1 MMRKSA
7 SSKWKTM
14 WKNSMIVTIVGCM
27 TLTSACA
34 GTAGNG
40 RNNTGTNQ
48 GATGTGQ
55 AGGNSTQMQGTA
67 SNSNQGMRILSGNA
81 GGGNTAA
88 DGSLSI
94 PIAPRNGM
102 PYVSLNEIAEAL
114 EYSVDYDQE
123 TLTVSVGDFGAE
135 IELKVNSTE
144 ATREEEAV
152 SLPGPTEYTAGRTF
166 IPLAAVPLLFSD
178 DMSYTTTETE
188 LRIQPSGV
196 EVNRADMD
204 APDDTATDAELDFED
219 DPNDPFKGDEG
230 EGPDDA
236 DADISVFSDLDAAEQ
251 EAIMAAMKNI
261 DMNRLIRTARRYLGV
276 KYDFGAR
283 PYPQSRRF
291 DCSTYTRYIF
301 GKYGVSLPR
310 TARAQATRGTYVSRK
325 NLRKGDLMFFYV
337 PGRFK
342 SNKKV
347 GHVGIYM
354 GNKRMIHA
362 SPEPKNGVQITSI
375 NKAYWKRTYL
385 RSKRVAY

>member
-1 MMRKSA
+1 MRNSA
-7 SSKWKTM
+7 RSKWKTL
-14 WKNSMIVTIVGCM
+14 WKNSMIVAIVGCM
-27 TLTSACA
+27 TLTAACA
-34 GTAGNG
+34 GTGTRG
-40 RNNTGTNQ
+40 NNTGANQ
-48 GATGTGQ
+48 GAAGTGQ
-55 AGGNSTQMQGTA
+55 SGGSTTQMQGTA
-67 SNSNQGMRILSGNA
+67 PNQGMRILSGNA
-81 GGGNTAA
+81 GGANAAA

-114 EYSVDYDQE
+114 EYSVNYDQE
-123 TLTVSVGDFGAE
+123 TATVTVGDFGTE
-135 IELKVNSTE
+135 LELKVNSTE
-144 ATREEEAV
+144 ATREDEAV

-166 IPLAAVPLLFSD
+166 IPLAAVSMLFPD
-178 DMSYTTTETE
+178 DMSYSTTDKE
-188 LRIQPSGV
+188 LRIQPSGI

-204 APDDTATDAELDFED
+204 APDDTTTDAELDFAD

-236 DADISVFSDLDAAEQ
+236 DADISVFSDLNATEQ
-251 EAIMAAMKNI
+251 EALMVAMRNI
-261 DMNRLIRTARRYLGV
+261 DMNRLIRTAKRYLGV
-276 KYDFGAR
+276 KYDFGAK

-291 DCSTYTRYIF
+291 DCSTYTRYMF

-354 GNKRMIHA
+354 GNKKMIHA